1 MKEPGREHLHRRHG
15 EEVFRAG
22 GLRSQLMPPLSHM
35 TFSRSLLLDS
45 AFLKKNPENVP
56 HLPRGP
62 VRKLRY
68 AMSGGLASEARWS
81 HTSHWTPRSA
91 PRLEWLGSLQ
101 IRFKE
106 TICLSL
112 WPIPLFTTTPQLT
125 RLHCAVF
132 FPHRPGYKCHE
143 ARAFVCFIHCLV
155 ARTWNWPGTQRNTYT
170 LTEEWA

>member
-62 VRKLRY
+62 VRKQVCYERRTCI
-68 AMSGGLASEARWS
+68 GGPVVTYLTLDTTFSSEVGMAGELAD
-81 HTSHWTPRSA
+81 P
-91 PRLEWLGSLQ
+91 
-101 IRFKE
+101 
-106 TICLSL
+106 
-112 WPIPLFTTTPQLT
+112 
-125 RLHCAVF
+125 V
-132 FPHRPGYKCHE
+132 
-143 ARAFVCFIHCLV
+143 
-155 ARTWNWPGTQRNTYT
+155 
-170 LTEEWA
+170 